1 MVLFSQSGRSP
12 DLLRSAEAAREAGIV
27 LVGCINDVTSPLAG
41 MVDMLVPLHAG
52 SERSVAAT
60 KSFITAMTAAL
71 GLVAAWN
78 GDPSLA
84 AAARGLPGQLAEAWE
99 ADWGEA
105 VEPIASNEHLFV
117 LGRDLTLGIAGEAAL
132 KLKETSALH
141 AEAFSLAEVAHGPMA
156 LVGPDVPVLALP
168 SEAAIAGGAVDLV
181 ARFRNK
187 GARVM
192 VAGAEVPGALIL
204 PLAAAHTA
212 IRPLLA
218 IQSFY
223 RLAEATARAR
233 GRDPDH
239 PPSLSKVTETL

>member
-1 MVLFSQSGRSP
+1 
-12 DLLRSAEAAREAGIV
+12 
-27 LVGCINDVTSPLAG
+27 
-41 MVDMLVPLHAG
+41 MVDMLVPLQAG
-52 SERSVAAT
+52 PERSVAAT
-60 KSFITAMTAAL
+60 KSFITAMSAAL
-71 GLVAAWN
+71 GLVAGWN
-78 GDPSLA
+78 GDPSLMA
-84 AAARGLPGQLAEAWE
+84 AVADLPHQLQMAWD

-105 VEPIASNEHLFV
+105 VEPIASSQHLFV

-156 LVGPDVPVLALP
+156 LVGPDVPVLAFL

-181 ARFRNK
+181 SSFQAR

-192 VAGAEVPGALIL
+192 AAGAEVPGAVIL
-204 PLAAAHTA
+204 PVAPAAPAV
-212 IRPLLA
+212 RPILT
-218 IQSFY
+218 IESFY
-223 RLAEATARAR
+223 RLADATARAR